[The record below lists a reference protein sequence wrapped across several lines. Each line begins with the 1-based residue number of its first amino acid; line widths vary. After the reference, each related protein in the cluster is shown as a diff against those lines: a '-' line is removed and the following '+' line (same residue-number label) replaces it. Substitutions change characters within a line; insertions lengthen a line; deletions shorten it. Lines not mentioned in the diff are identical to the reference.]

1 MLHRHS
7 DGSLVMRA
15 TERHC
20 ELIAQLATEGT
31 RFAPSPSG
39 EDPTAADR
47 KSGSEESEHHRN

>member
-1 MLHRHS
+1 
-7 DGSLVMRA
+7 MRA